1 LNQFDWSTN
10 IAPCSGKYLNQSTTN
25 FIVDTS
31 VDSSPI
37 KRFFAFWMG
46 LATFCAFGV
55 LSYCAYKVTGGDD
68 DPEYE
73 AASKQRSQYRVEAE
87 KAQDDKLNAAPVD
100 LTAAAGALGKQRDS
114 GKPAPG
120 TKAFEEWMKKQAA
133 ATPAAPPEEKDPKEP
148 AENPPIKE
156 KPVIKVAIDALP
168 GGVMKFKQAELSLK
182 AGSSVE
188 LTFSNPDVLQHNFL
202 LLKPGTKEKVGALAD
217 AMLTD
222 PEAMKKH
229 YVPEST
235 DILAKTK
242 LVNPFGK
249 EVIKFTVPDE
259 PGDYPYIC
267 TFPGHWRLMFGT
279 LKVTK

>member
-1 LNQFDWSTN
+1 
-10 IAPCSGKYLNQSTTN
+10 
-25 FIVDTS
+25 
-31 VDSSPI
+31 
-37 KRFFAFWMG
+37 MG
-46 LATFCAFGV
+46 LGTFCAFGA
-55 LSYCAYKVTGGDD
+55 LSFCAYKVTGGDKD
-68 DPEYE
+68 SAYE
-73 AASKQRSQYRVEAE
+73 AASVQRSQVREGAV
-87 KAQDDKLNAAPVD
+87 KAQADKLKVASVD
-100 LTAAAGALGKQRDS
+100 LTAAVSVLGKQRDS
-114 GKPAPG
+114 GKPVPG
-120 TKAFEEWMKKQAA
+120 TKVFEEWMKKQAA
-133 ATPAAPPEEKDPKEP
+133 AAPANGGAKEP
-148 AENPPIKE
+148 AGKPKE
-156 KPVIKVAIDALP
+156 KPAEKDQLIQVSIEAIP
-168 GGVMKFKQAELSLK
+168 GGVMKFKQAELTLK

-229 YVPEST
+229 YVPESA
-235 DILAKTK
+235 DILAGTK

-249 EVIKFTVPDE
+249 EVITFSVPDE

>member
-1 LNQFDWSTN
+1 M
-10 IAPCSGKYLNQSTTN
+10 
-25 FIVDTS
+25 DTS
-31 VDSSPI
+31 VDSSPL

-46 LATFCAFGV
+46 LATFCVFGV
-55 LSYCAYKVTGGDD
+55 LSFCAYKVTGGDND
-68 DPEYE
+68 RVYE
-73 AASKQRSQYRVEAE
+73 AASAQRSQLRDGAE
-87 KAQDDKLNAAPVD
+87 KAQEQKLKAAPVD
-100 LTAAAGALGKQRDS
+100 LAASVGVLGEQRAS
-114 GKPAPG
+114 RKPVPG
-120 TKAFEEWMKKQAA
+120 TEAFEEWMKKQAA
-133 ATPAAPPEEKDPKEP
+133 ATPAALPAAGDPEEP
-148 AENPPIKE
+148 AEKQSIIQLTIE
-156 KPVIKVAIDALP
+156 AIP
-168 GGVMKFKQAELSLK
+168 GGVMKYKQAELTLK

-249 EVIKFTVPDE
+249 EVIKFSVPDE

>member
-1 LNQFDWSTN
+1 
-10 IAPCSGKYLNQSTTN
+10 
-25 FIVDTS
+25 VDTS
-31 VDSSPI
+31 VDSSPL

-46 LATFCAFGV
+46 LGTFCAFGA
-55 LSYCAYKVTGGDD
+55 LSYCAYKVTGGED
-68 DPEYE
+68 DPEYV
-73 AASKQRSQYRVEAE
+73 AASKQRSQYREGAE
-87 KAQDDKLNAAPVD
+87 KAQEEKLKAAPVN
-100 LTAAAGALGKQRDS
+100 LTAAVGKLGKQRDS
-114 GKPAPG
+114 GKPVPG
-120 TKAFEEWMKKQAA
+120 TKAFEEWMKQQAA
-133 ATPAAPPEEKDPKEP
+133 ATPTEPPKPDVPKDPTDEQP
-148 AENPPIKE
+148 KE
-156 KPVIKVAIDALP
+156 KPVVKVAIDALP

-182 AGSSVE
+182 VGSNVE

-222 PEAMKKH
+222 PEAMKKQ
-229 YVPEST
+229 YVPESP

>member
-1 LNQFDWSTN
+1 
-10 IAPCSGKYLNQSTTN
+10 
-25 FIVDTS
+25 VDTS
-31 VDSSPI
+31 VDSSPL

-46 LATFCAFGV
+46 LATFCLFGV
-55 LSYCAYKVTGGDD
+55 LSYCAYKVTGGDND
-68 DPEYE
+68 RAYE
-73 AASKQRSQYRVEAE
+73 AASEQRSQLRDGAE
-87 KAQDDKLNAAPVD
+87 KAQETKLKAAPVD
-100 LTAAAGALGKQRDS
+100 LAAAVAALGKQRDS

-133 ATPAAPPEEKDPKEP
+133 DAAAATPAVDEPKEP
-148 AENPPIKE
+148 AKE
-156 KPVIKVAIDALP
+156 QPAKKQPVIQVTIEALP
-168 GGVMKFKQAELSLK
+168 GGVMKFKQAELTLK

-202 LLKPGTKEKVGALAD
+202 LLKPGSKEKVGALAD

-249 EVIKFTVPDE
+249 EVIKFSVPDE

>member
-1 LNQFDWSTN
+1 M
-10 IAPCSGKYLNQSTTN
+10 
-25 FIVDTS
+25 DTS
-31 VDSSPI
+31 VDNSPL
-37 KRFFAFWMG
+37 KRFCAFWLG
-46 LATFCAFGV
+46 LATFSAFGI
-55 LSYCAYKVTGGDD
+55 LGFCAYKMTGGDHD
-68 DPEYE
+68 SAYE
-73 AASKQRSQYRVEAE
+73 SASEQRRQLREEAE
-87 KAQDDKLNAAPVD
+87 KAQEEKLKATPID
-100 LTAAAGALGKQRDS
+100 LAAAVSVLGKQRDS

-120 TKAFEEWMKKQAA
+120 TRAFEQWMKQQAAAAAA
-133 ATPAAPPEEKDPKEP
+133 ATPAATP
-148 AENPPIKE
+148 AAAGSVKT
-156 KPVIKVAIDALP
+156 PVVKLSIDSLP
-168 GGVMKFKQAELSLK
+168 GGVMKYKQTEVTVK
-182 AGSSVE
+182 AGSVVE
-188 LTFSNPDVLQHNFL
+188 LTYTNPDVLQHNFI

-229 YVPEST
+229 YIPESE

-249 EVIKFTVPDE
+249 EVIKFSVPDE